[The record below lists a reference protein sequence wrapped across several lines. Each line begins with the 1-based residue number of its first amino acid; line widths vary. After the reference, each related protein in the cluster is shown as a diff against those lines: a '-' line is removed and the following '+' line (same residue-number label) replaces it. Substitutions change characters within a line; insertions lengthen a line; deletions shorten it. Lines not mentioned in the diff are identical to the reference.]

1 MAKTGAHVN
10 ALRTVMQQLGR
21 QETARKPA
29 SPRLGSLPAATAGQV
44 MDLYRA
50 LGGIQDAPKLAP
62 GSWDVVYSDGLLIE
76 LDEGMRFNRYRGT
89 TLDAPWAITLPWTAP
104 YRQYVVDGEQ
114 RAGTGGK
121 RWTNPSAERMFG
133 EADLDG
139 VIGVH
144 GAPRWKQRAMYD
156 AIKDAAAAAGQVQLA
171 RVSIY
176 DLVDGH
182 LLNEVLY
189 GRVTVDAAAVEDL
202 VVRRT
207 TRDDIPLI

>member
-1 MAKTGAHVN
+1 ME
-10 ALRTVMQQLGR
+10 QLGR
-21 QETARKPA
+21 QEAARKPA
-29 SPRLGSLPAATAGQV
+29 SPRLWSLPAATAGQV

-50 LGGIQDAPKLAP
+50 LGGIQEAPRLAP

-76 LDEGMRFNRYRGT
+76 LDEDMHFNRYRGT
-89 TLDAPWAITLPWTAP
+89 TLDAPWAAELPWTAP
-104 YRQYVVDGEQ
+104 YRQYVLDGEQ

-133 EADLDG
+133 QADLDG
-139 VIGVH
+139 VIGVN

-156 AIKDAAAAAGQVQLA
+156 AMKDAAAATGQVNLA

-176 DLVDGH
+176 DLVDGQV
-182 LLNEVLY
+182 LNDVLY
-189 GRVTVDAAAVEDL
+189 GRVRVDAGAVEDL

-207 TRDDIPLI
+207 T